1 MEQKRKILVIDDDRL
16 VLKSLANLLK
26 QQGYDV
32 VCASDGPEAESLLR
46 KAPPNLIV
54 CDIRMPRQD
63 GVTVIKNLKRIS
75 REEIGIEIPFI
86 FITGYASEE
95 APIDAV
101 KLGTKDYLLK
111 PFDLDE
117 FLKSVGEHVR
127 AG

>member
-46 KAPPNLIV
+46 KALPNLIV

-63 GVTVIKNLKRIS
+63 GVTVIRNLKRIS
-75 REEIGIEIPFI
+75 REETGVEIPFI

-101 KLGTKDYLLK
+101 KLGAKDYLLK

>member
-63 GVTVIKNLKRIS
+63 GVTVIRNLKRIS
-75 REEIGIEIPFI
+75 REETGVEIPFI

-101 KLGTKDYLLK
+101 KLGAKDYLLK